1 MTDEAPSKTPASARR
16 RIVEWADPHVIAAA
30 GHNVAGLDFLRSL
43 LAGEIPPPPA
53 IQLLGIEI
61 VSVDPGT
68 ASMRMPAAEYL
79 FNPLGTVHGG
89 SLATLLDSVM
99 GCAVHSTLPV
109 GRGYTTL
116 EFKMNF
122 LRAANAR
129 SGVLT
134 AVGQVVHGGRRQAV
148 AEGRLSDSSGRLVAT
163 ASTTCLLFDLPG
175 AVAPALAG

>member
-1 MTDEAPSKTPASARR
+1 MLDDSPKTHPPSRR
-16 RIVEWADPHVIAAA
+16 RTVEWDDPRTTAAA
-30 GHNVAGLDFLRSL
+30 GQSLAGVDFLRAL

-53 IQLLGIEI
+53 IQLLGIEF

-79 FNPLGTVHGG
+79 FNPLGSVHGG

-122 LRAANAR
+122 LRPATGR
-129 SGVLT
+129 SGLLT
-134 AVGQVVHGGRRQAV
+134 AVGQVIHAGRQQAV
-148 AEGRLSDSSGRLVAT
+148 AEGRLSDEAGRLVAT
-163 ASTTCLLFDLPG
+163 ASTTCLVFDLPVTG
-175 AVAPALAG
+175 APVSGG

>member
-1 MTDEAPSKTPASARR
+1 MTHDSPSKTPAFARR
-16 RIVEWADPHVIAAA
+16 RTVEWVDPHVIAAA
-30 GHNVAGLDFLRSL
+30 GHNLAGLDFLHSL
-43 LAGEIPPPPA
+43 LAAEIPPPPV

-61 VSVDPGT
+61 VSVDPGS

-79 FNPLGTVHGG
+79 FNPLSFVHGG

-122 LRAANAR
+122 LRAANER

-134 AVGQVVHGGRRQAV
+134 AVGQVVHGGRCQAV
-148 AEGRLSDSSGRLVAT
+148 AEGRLSDSAGRFVAT
-163 ASTTCLLFDLPG
+163 ASTTCLLFDLPE